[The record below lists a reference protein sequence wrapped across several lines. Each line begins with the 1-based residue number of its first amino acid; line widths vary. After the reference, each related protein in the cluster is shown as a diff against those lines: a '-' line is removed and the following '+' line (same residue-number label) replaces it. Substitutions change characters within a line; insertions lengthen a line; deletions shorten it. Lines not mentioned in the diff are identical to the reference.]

1 MRLETKES
9 KSVKDKPT
17 AMSSLFG
24 DVYITSVQEQRS
36 EQDICKTEVSQYK
49 KRPSINA
56 TENPLNWWHQNY
68 ERYPISLPSIAKKLL
83 TPRGHPV
90 KGLTYLQAGGQRK
103 YWALGRNPTSPEH
116 LWSAF
121 LPKRRSWQGQETKGR
136 GQEKSLAFSAVS
148 VK

>member
-68 ERYPISLPSIAKKLL
+68 ERYPISLPSIAKK
-83 TPRGHPV
+83 
-90 KGLTYLQAGGQRK
+90 YLCIPAISG
-103 YWALGRNPTSPEH
+103 PSE
-116 LWSAF
+116 
-121 LPKRRSWQGQETKGR
+121 
-136 GQEKSLAFSAVS
+136 S
-148 VK
+148 VLYSR